1 MTAAESTRRRASDLP
16 SASPGPR
23 ITLLVTGLANGGA
36 EKQFVVLSRHL
47 RACGWDTDVISLLPA
62 TRDSSSTQR
71 FVTELEESGIP
82 LWSAGFQKGPA
93 VAPGLAALFR
103 RLRHRR
109 PQILCTFMFHANV
122 CGKLV
127 GRLAG
132 VPVIVSSIRNER
144 FGARWKDHA
153 EARTQRLSDV
163 TVVNSE
169 SVAASLHARGVLH
182 RDRCRIIPNAIDFSP
197 FVARAASVRAATRRE
212 LGLGDDV
219 FTWLVVSRLDP
230 HKDHASLLRAVA
242 RLRQHASPLR
252 LLVAGD
258 GALREQL
265 RGLCRELSLDDTVSW
280 LGFRDD
286 VPSLIAASDASVLA
300 SRWEGSPNVVLEA
313 LAGGLPV
320 VATDVGGNRDLLVEG
335 ASGFLLPPGD
345 VSALTSAMQRVM
357 SLSTEAR
364 TRMGTQGHQSVLRRH
379 DAGTVMKQWRALLL
393 ETHEAKTRA
402 GDVSRPHRGK

>member
-1 MTAAESTRRRASDLP
+1 MKAADVTGYRSSDL
-16 SASPGPR
+16 AATTVRPR
-23 ITLLVTGLANGGA
+23 ITLLVTGLASGGA
-36 EKQFVVLSRHL
+36 EKQFVALSRHL
-47 RACGWDTDVISLLPA
+47 TACGWDTEVISLLPA
-62 TRDSSSTQR
+62 TRQSPITQQ
-71 FVTELEESGIP
+71 FVGELEESGIP
-82 LWSAGFQKGPA
+82 LWSLGFQKGPA

-103 RLRHRR
+103 RLRRRR

-153 EARTQRLSDV
+153 EACTERLCDV

-182 RDRCRIIPNAIDFSP
+182 RDRCRVIPNAIDFSP
-197 FVARAASVRAATRRE
+197 FVGRPSSVRAATRRD
-212 LGLGDDV
+212 LGLSDDV

-242 RLRQHASPLR
+242 RLRRHAPPLR

-258 GALREQL
+258 GVLRDPL

-286 VPSLIAASDASVLA
+286 VPNLIAASDASVLA

-320 VATDVGGNRDLLVEG
+320 VATDVGGNRDLVVEG
-335 ASGFLLPPGD
+335 TSGFLLPPGD
-345 VSALTSAMQRVM
+345 DAALAAAMERVM
-357 SLSTEAR
+357 RLSPEIR
-364 TRMGTQGHQSVLRRH
+364 TRMGAEGHRFVLRRH
-379 DAGTVMKQWRALLL
+379 DAGTVLEQWRSLLL
-393 ETHEAKTRA
+393 EAHAAKASPRA
-402 GDVSRPHRGK
+402 VSPSPRGA